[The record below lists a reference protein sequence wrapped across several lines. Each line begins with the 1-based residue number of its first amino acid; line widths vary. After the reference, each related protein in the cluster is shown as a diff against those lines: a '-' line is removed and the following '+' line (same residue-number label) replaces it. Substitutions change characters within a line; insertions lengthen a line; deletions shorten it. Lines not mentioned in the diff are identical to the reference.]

1 MRRLCCTVGFPMS
14 PLVISCVLVMGALRV
29 LFLGSGGIIS
39 SACCRLAVQR
49 GLDLYALN
57 RGTIQLRP
65 LPFDVTMLHGDVRD
79 PVSVREALGRR

>member
-1 MRRLCCTVGFPMS
+1 MS
-14 PLVISCVLVMGALRV
+14 ALRV
-29 LFLGSGGIIS
+29 LFLGGSGIIS

-79 PVSVREALGRR
+79 PVSVGEALGDESSTWW